1 MHRDV
6 ARLQAEGTPLHLEA
20 ADLNDAADRL
30 LRLPAIAEKTFLIT
44 IGDRSVT
51 GLVAR
56 DQMVGPW
63 QIPVADVAV
72 TASSYDSYHG
82 EAMAMGERTPLAL
95 LNFGAS
101 ARMAVAESLT
111 NIAAAD
117 IGDLKRIKLS
127 ANWMCAAGHPG
138 EDAGLYEA
146 VKAVGEELCPE
157 LGITIPVGKDSMS
170 MKTQWQE
177 DGEDKAVTA
186 PMSLVITAFGRVN
199 DIRATLTPQLRT
211 DKGQSH
217 LVLIDLGKGQNRLGG
232 SALAQVYQQLGQH
245 TPDLDDTEAFKAF
258 FNTTQQ
264 LVTEGR
270 LLAYHDRSD
279 GGLFTTVAE
288 MAFAGNCG
296 AKVALDELGED
307 NLAALFNEELG
318 AVIQVSDEQYQQVM
332 EAYGE
337 AGLGD
342 CVKRI
347 GEPTHEDA
355 IVFTRNGNEVLG
367 QSRTHWRTVWAET
380 THHMQRLRDNPVC
393 ADEEFRLKQRADNPG
408 LQADLTFDPSEDIA
422 APYIAKGVAPKV
434 AILREQGVNSH
445 YEMAAAFDRA
455 GFEAVDVHM
464 SDILAGR
471 VSLEDMQALA
481 ACGGFSYGDVLGAG
495 EGWAKSILFNDRA
508 REQFEAFFKRNDT
521 LALGVCNGCQMLSTL
536 KQLIPGTE
544 HWPRFVTNR
553 SERFEARFSLVEVQE
568 SQSVFLG
575 DLAGSRMPIA
585 VSHGEGRAEFAN
597 PQQQSQLEQS
607 GQVALRYIDNWGEVA
622 EQYPANPNGSPK
634 GITAVTSDDGRVT
647 AMMPHPERVFRTVA
661 NSWHPDE
668 WGEDSPW
675 MRMFR
680 NARKHLG

>member
-1 MHRDV
+1 
-6 ARLQAEGTPLHLEA
+6 
-20 ADLNDAADRL
+20 
-30 LRLPAIAEKTFLIT
+30 
-44 IGDRSVT
+44 
-51 GLVAR
+51 
-56 DQMVGPW
+56 
-63 QIPVADVAV
+63 
-72 TASSYDSYHG
+72 
-82 EAMAMGERTPLAL
+82 
-95 LNFGAS
+95 
-101 ARMAVAESLT
+101 
-111 NIAAAD
+111 
-117 IGDLKRIKLS
+117 
-127 ANWMCAAGHPG
+127 
-138 EDAGLYEA
+138 
-146 VKAVGEELCPE
+146 
-157 LGITIPVGKDSMS
+157 
-170 MKTQWQE
+170 
-177 DGEDKAVTA
+177 
-186 PMSLVITAFGRVN
+186 
-199 DIRATLTPQLRT
+199 
-211 DKGQSH
+211 
-217 LVLIDLGKGQNRLGG
+217 
-232 SALAQVYQQLGQH
+232 
-245 TPDLDDTEAFKAF
+245 
-258 FNTTQQ
+258 
-264 LVTEGR
+264 VTEGR

-279 GGLFTTVAE
+279 GGLFGTVAE

-296 AKVALDELGED
+296 VNVTLDELSSDDSSTD

-318 AVIQVSDEQYQQVM
+318 AVIQVSDEQYQNVM
-332 EAYGE
+332 DAYAA

-347 GEPTHEDA
+347 GEPTNEDA
-355 IVFTRNGNEVLG
+355 IVFTRDGQKVLA

-380 THHMQRLRDNPVC
+380 THQMQRLRDNPVC

-408 LQADLTFDPSEDIA
+408 LQADLTFDLSEDIA

-455 GFEAVDVHM
+455 GFEAIDVHM

-508 REQFEAFFKRNDT
+508 REQFEAFFGRNDT

-536 KQLIPGTE
+536 KSLIPGTD

-553 SERFEARFSLVEVQE
+553 SERFEARFSLVEVQK
-568 SQSVFLG
+568 SASVFLG
-575 DLAGSRMPIA
+575 DMAGSRMPIA

-597 PQQQSQLEQS
+597 AQQQSRLEQNA
-607 GQVALRYIDNWGEVA
+607 QVALRYIDNWGEVA
-622 EQYPANPNGSPK
+622 EQYPANPNGSPQ
-634 GITAVTSDDGRVT
+634 GITAVTSEDGRVT